1 MSDDAVS
8 ATPDKPSRLAAALS
22 HFTGGGES
30 QSNAPAWVSYVALLT
45 GVLAGVAGFLTVRAT
60 TLTNNAIYESN
71 QAILAQAQ
79 SSDAWAEYQ
88 ADSIKARIVETQLA
102 APGALDPKSRDA
114 LETQAQDFR
123 ARQPK
128 SQLLAQTKA
137 AERDAHLSSGKDLLA
152 TRDLISY
159 ADLAT
164 QLGIALA
171 SVAAM
176 VRVRRA
182 FDAAVLIGLSGVA
195 IAVYA
200 LGRQYLIGMM

>member
-1 MSDDAVS
+1 MAEEH
-8 ATPDKPSRLAAALS
+8 AKPSRVKALTEKLTKGDNS
-22 HFTGGGES
+22 SE
-30 QSNAPAWVSYVALLT
+30 PPPKWVNYVALLT
-45 GVLAGVAGFLTVRAT
+45 GILAGLAGFLTVRAT

-79 SSDAWAEYQ
+79 SSDSWNEYQ
-88 ADSIKARIVETQLA
+88 ADSIKARIIETQIA
-102 APGALDPKSRDA
+102 ANPGLDAQSRA
-114 LETQAQDFR
+114 TLEGQAKDFR
-123 ARQPK
+123 DRQPK
-128 SQLLAQTKA
+128 IQTDAQNFAKDRDDHLA
-137 AERDAHLSSGKDLLA
+137 HGKGLLA

-182 FDAAVLIGLSGVA
+182 FDAAICVGVIGILIAL
-195 IAVYA
+195 YA
-200 LGRQYLIGMM
+200 LARQYLATGLM

>member
-1 MSDDAVS
+1 MTDDTAK
-8 ATPDKPSRLAAALS
+8 TSRVKALAAKLAS
-22 HFTGGGES
+22 GEAS
-30 QSNAPAWVSYVALLT
+30 REPAPPWVAYVAMLT

-88 ADSIKARIVETQLA
+88 AESIKSRIVETQIA
-102 APGALDPKSRDA
+102 TAGAGLDPQARAA
-114 LETQAQDFR
+114 LEAEDKGFR
-123 ARQPK
+123 DRQPGLQK
-128 SQLLAQTKA
+128 DAQAKA
-137 AERDAHLSSGKDLLA
+137 AERDGHMAHGNDYLS

-159 ADLAT
+159 ANLAT
-164 QLGIALA
+164 ELGIALA

-182 FDAAVLIGLSGVA
+182 FDGALLIGAVGIG
-195 IAVYA
+195 IAAYA
-200 LGRQYLIGMM
+200 LLRQYLAGI